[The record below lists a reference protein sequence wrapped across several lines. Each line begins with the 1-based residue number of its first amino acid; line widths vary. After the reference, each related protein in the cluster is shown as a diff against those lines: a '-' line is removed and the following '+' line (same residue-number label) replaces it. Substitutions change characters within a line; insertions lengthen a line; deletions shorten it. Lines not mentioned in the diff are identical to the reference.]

1 MKQTVDARG
10 LSCPQPVVLT
20 LKALAEAAEVTTIV
34 DNRAAVENVSRLAR
48 SKGCAVRVEE
58 REDGTYVTLA
68 REGAPAA
75 EPAVTEHVVVCSTAG
90 AAAGPLVLFVP
101 GDGFGRGPAELGER
115 LLGAFFHT
123 LRELEPKPKT
133 IVFMN
138 SGVRLAVEDS
148 RALEDLRALA
158 AEGIEILV
166 CGTCLGYFELTE
178 RLGVG
183 QVSNMYDIAKTLLE
197 AGKIVEL

>member
-1 MKQTVDARG
+1 MRRTVDARG

-20 LKALAEAAEVTTIV
+20 LKALAEAAVVTTIV

-48 SKGCAVRVEE
+48 SKGCAVQVEE
-58 REDGTYVTLA
+58 RADGTYVTLA
-68 REGAPAA
+68 REGATDAPAA
-75 EPAVTEHVVVCSTAG
+75 TEHVVVCSTAG

-101 GDGFGRGPAELGER
+101 SDGFGRGSAELGER
-115 LLGAFFHT
+115 LMGAFFHT
-123 LRELEPKPKT
+123 LRELESKPKT
-133 IVFMN
+133 IVFLN
-138 SGVRLAVEDS
+138 GGVKLAVEGS

-197 AGKIVEL
+197 AGRVVEL